1 MAHKREGEGSG
12 KVMATDCISGLGNWK
27 DDCVEME
34 NAKGAELSI
43 ENATSG
49 MTVPFHA
56 GAAKYFAEKGVEVN

>member
-34 NAKGAELSI
+34 NAKGAEMEGQEVEFTQLIKFS
-43 ENATSG
+43 
-49 MTVPFHA
+49 A
-56 GAAKYFAEKGVEVN
+56 GKISK